1 VNARKAPRRS
11 ALRGPSPAGRG
22 SSARDRALVLKRS
35 PYGESSLV
43 LRLLTP
49 GHGAVAVIAKGAYRP
64 KSAYCGVFDLF
75 DTLEVDWSPARHGG
89 LGSASAAGVVIR
101 RRGLTEDLGRYRTA
115 LSMLE
120 LADLAAQPGHT
131 ETELFALLER
141 WLDHLAA
148 GTLAPG
154 LALVAFDLAFLQNLG
169 LAPAFEACAACGT
182 AAPFDRKAATVPFAV
197 GAGGVLCARCA
208 GEAQASGRRVG
219 ALPMNLLR
227 IATSLAAASP
237 RELSRFRVTP
247 ELLGGVSALV
257 QRFLDYHLE
266 SRPRSRASVGGGA
279 RGSIA

>member
-1 VNARKAPRRS
+1 VSAQRAPKS
-11 ALRGPSPAGRG
+11 TV
-22 SSARDRALVLKRS
+22 RDRALVLKRS
-35 PYGESSLV
+35 PFGESSLV

-75 DTLEVDWSPARHGG
+75 DTLEVEWSRARHGG
-89 LGSASAAGVVIR
+89 LGNASAAGVVVR
-101 RRGLTEDLGRYRTA
+101 RRGLTADLGRYRAA

-131 ETELFALLER
+131 EPDLFALVER
-141 WLDHLAA
+141 WLGHLAA
-148 GTLAPG
+148 GALAPE
-154 LALVAFDLAFLQNLG
+154 LALVAFDLAFLHNLG

-182 AAPFDRKAATVPFAV
+182 AAPFDPKAATVPFAV
-197 GAGGVLCARCA
+197 GAGGTLCARCA
-208 GEAQASGRRVG
+208 RDARAAGRRVG

-237 RELSRFRVTP
+237 SELSRFRVTP
-247 ELLGGVSALV
+247 GVLGRVSALV

-266 SRPRSRASVGGGA
+266 SRPRSRAAAAAGT
-279 RGSIA
+279 RGSRA